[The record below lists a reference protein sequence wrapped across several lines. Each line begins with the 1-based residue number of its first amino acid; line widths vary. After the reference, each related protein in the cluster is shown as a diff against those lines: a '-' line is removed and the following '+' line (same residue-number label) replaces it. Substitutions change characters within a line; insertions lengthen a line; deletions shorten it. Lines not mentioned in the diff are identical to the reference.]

1 MKTFVVYDA
10 GTGEIYR
17 WGACQDVDLSGNGNG
32 GLLLEGSGTPADSY
46 VMAGAIAVYTAAQ
59 AAVKANRP
67 TYDATWSN
75 VTFTWT
81 DARTL
86 SQVQADQIG
95 ALSAAYTVAIGQSV
109 PYVSKAATAQT
120 FQADPESI
128 ANVANMQLAFAA
140 AAAVP
145 AGFYWVAVDNTQVP
159 FTYADVQGLAAAMGA
174 QGFTAFARLQLRKAA
189 VRAATTQALALAVV
203 W

>member
-1 MKTFVVYDA
+1 MIRCSVYSLATGKILRVLQCLETDIGANLQAGEAWIPFDGNSDA
-10 GTGEIYR
+10 THYVANNLTVAFPTNTNPVAT
-17 WGACQDVDLSGNGNG
+17 WDWATL
-32 GLLLEGSGTPADSY
+32 SY
-46 VMAGAIAVYTAAQ
+46 V
-59 AAVKANRP
+59 
-67 TYDATWSN
+67 
-75 VTFTWT
+75 

-95 ALSAAYTVAIGQSV
+95 ALAAAYTVAIGQSV